1 MKELYL
7 IAVIAGEKV
16 VIPAE
21 QVDSVVNV
29 RESVPVP
36 SAAPFIAGLFA
47 LRSRVLTLI
56 DCQFFVSGEPVDL
69 VPGQPAIVVNIG
81 GCHYGLLVDAVIDV
95 VQSAIAPVPLP
106 GQLPAGWRDIG
117 RALLDIDEA
126 TYLLIDPDYMVNPA
140 LRRAA

>member
-95 VQSAIAPVPLP
+95 VQSNIAPVPLP
-106 GQLPAGWRDIG
+106 SQLPAGWCDIG
-117 RALLDIDEA
+117 RALLDIDAA

>member
-7 IAVIAGEKV
+7 IAVVAGEKV
-16 VIPAE
+16 AISAE

-29 RESVPVP
+29 RDAVPVP
-36 SAAPFIAGLFA
+36 SSAPYVAGLFA

-56 DCQFFVSGEPVDL
+56 DCQYFASGTPADL
-69 VPGQPAIVVNIG
+69 NPGQPAIVVNIG
-81 GCHYGLLVDAVIDV
+81 GCHYGLLVDTVMDV
-95 VQSAIAPVPLP
+95 VHSGTAPAPLP

-117 RALLDIDEA
+117 RALLNIDAE
-126 TYLLIDPDYMVNPA
+126 TCLLIDPDYMVNPG

>member
-16 VIPAE
+16 AIPAE
-21 QVDSVVNV
+21 QIDSVVNV

-36 SAAPFIAGLFA
+36 SSAPFITGLFA

-56 DCQFFVSGEPVDL
+56 DCQYFVSGEPADL
-69 VPGQPAIVVNIG
+69 TPGQPAIVVNIG

-95 VQSAIAPVPLP
+95 VQTTTAPAPLP
-106 GQLPAGWRDIG
+106 GQLPAGWSDIG
-117 RALLDIDEA
+117 RALLDIDGA
-126 TYLLIDPDYMVNPA
+126 TFLLIDPDYMVNPA

>member
-7 IAVIAGEKV
+7 IAVIDGEKV
-16 VIPAE
+16 AIPAE

-36 SAAPFIAGLFA
+36 SSAPFIAGLFA

-56 DCQFFVSGEPVDL
+56 DCQFFVSSEPAEPA
-69 VPGQPAIVVNIG
+69 PGQPAIVVNIG
-81 GCHYGLLVDAVIDV
+81 GCHYGLLVDSVIDV
-95 VQSAIAPVPLP
+95 VQTNVAPAPLP
-106 GQLPAGWRDIG
+106 GQLPTGWSDIG
-117 RALLDIDEA
+117 RSLIDIDGA

>member
-7 IAVIAGEKV
+7 IAVIDGEKV
-16 VIPAE
+16 AIPAE
-21 QVDSVVNV
+21 KVDSVVNV

-56 DCQFFVSGEPVDL
+56 DCQFFVSGEPAEL
-69 VPGQPAIVVNIG
+69 RPRQPAIVVDIG
-81 GCHYGLLVDAVIDV
+81 GCCYGLLVDAVIDV
-95 VQSAIAPVPLP
+95 VQTGIPPTPLP
-106 GQLPAGWRDIG
+106 GQLPAGWCDIG
-117 RALLDIDEA
+117 RGLLAIGED
-126 TYLLIDPDYMVNPA
+126 TFLLIDPDYMVNPA

>member
-7 IAVIAGEKV
+7 IAVIAGDHV
-16 VIPAE
+16 AIPAE
-21 QVDSVVNV
+21 QIDSVVNV

-36 SAAPFIAGLFA
+36 SSAPFIAGLFA

-56 DCQFFVSGEPVDL
+56 DCQFFVSAEPAEL

-81 GCHYGLLVDAVIDV
+81 GCFYGLLVDAVVDV
-95 VQSAIAPVPLP
+95 IHSTASPLP
-106 GQLPAGWRDIG
+106 LRSRLSAGWHEIG
-117 RALLDIDEA
+117 RGLLEIGEE